1 MSGLKIIIT
10 FVLCT
15 VICSKGFSKLKVN
28 RFNVIVLAENK
39 GSIHRPYVDV
49 AIPWLN
55 KLAADSSFSVDVIE
69 NTEKIDDQFLLKY
82 QLIIQLDFPPYM
94 WSDKSKAAF
103 EKYIEEGR
111 GGWIGFHHATL
122 LGEFDGYAMWQWFS
136 KFMGGIRY
144 ENYISTFVKANVI
157 VEDSTHPCMKGI
169 SNPFTIEKEEFYIYN
184 KSPRENVHVLA
195 HADEDSYSPDSKIKM
210 GDHPVIWTNEKVK
223 ARNIYIFMGHHPGLF
238 QNDKYKQLFRNAIF
252 WAAKKG

>member
-1 MSGLKIIIT
+1 MNRFKMIT
-10 FVLCT
+10 AFLVCAG
-15 VICSKGFSKLKVN
+15 ICSTGFSQLNKSC
-28 RFNVIVLAENK
+28 FNVIVLAENK

-49 AIPWLN
+49 ALPWLYQ
-55 KLAADSSFSVDVIE
+55 LAIDSSFTVDVID
-69 NTEKIDDQFLLKY
+69 NTEKIDDQLLSKC

-103 EKYIEEGR
+103 EKYINEGR

-122 LGEFDGYAMWQWFS
+122 LGEFDGFAMWQWFS
-136 KFMGGIRY
+136 TFMGGIRY

-157 VEDSTHPCMKGI
+157 IEDSTHPCMKGI
-169 SNPFTIEKEEFYIYN
+169 ANPLLIEKEEFYIYN

-195 HADEDSYSPDSKIKM
+195 HVDEGSYVPDSKIKM

-223 ARNIYIFMGHHPGLF
+223 ARNIYIFMGHHPNLF
-238 QNDKYKQLFRNAIF
+238 QNKSYIQLFRNAIF
-252 WAAKKG
+252 WAAQK